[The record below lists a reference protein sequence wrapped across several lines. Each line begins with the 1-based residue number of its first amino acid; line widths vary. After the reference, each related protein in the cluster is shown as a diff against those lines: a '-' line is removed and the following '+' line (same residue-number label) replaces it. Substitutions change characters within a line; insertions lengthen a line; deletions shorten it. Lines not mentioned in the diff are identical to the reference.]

1 MKLTSKLDTGSDKYQ
16 KNYQHRAQLIQ
27 QLTQLKSAPTN
38 KPDHQTKLPVR
49 KRIKLLL
56 DRNSELL
63 ELSPLAGHELYEF
76 PVPAGGI
83 ITGIG
88 LVHGRPCMIIAN
100 DYRVKG
106 GTYFPITVKK
116 HLRAQEVAQQN
127 RLPCLYLV
135 DSGGAFLPLQAQ
147 GFADREHFGRI
158 FYNQARMS
166 AEHIPQLAAVFGSCT
181 AGGAYIPAM
190 SDQSIIVRD
199 RGTIFLAGPPLVKA
213 ATGEDVSAQE
223 LGGADAHTR
232 ISGLADHFAEDD
244 AHAIYLLR
252 SIVKALGDDSKR
264 LRPQLDVVAPEPEYD
279 SDELL
284 GLDAGCDASE
294 IITRIVDASEFLP
307 FKSRYSSTL
316 ACGFAKI
323 AGFSVGVIANNGI
336 LFSECALKA
345 THFISICCQERVPLI
360 FLQNVVGYMVGKKYE
375 HEGIAKHG
383 AKMVHAVANAA
394 VPKFTVIV
402 GNSYGAGN
410 YGMCGRAYSPNL
422 LFMWPDAR
430 IAVMGGEQAAE
441 VLATVKR
448 EQLRRR
454 GEELSAAAV
463 NKIKDPIIARF
474 AEESKALYA
483 TARLW
488 DDGIIDPRQTRA
500 VLARGLACA
509 LRNMPS
515 QFGIFRF

>member
-1 MKLTSKLDTGSDKYQ
+1 MKLTSKLDTSTDTYKN
-16 KNYQHRAQLIQ
+16 NYQHQLQLLQQIQ
-27 QLTQLKSAPTN
+27 ELQCPTTTKTHKN
-38 KPDHQTKLPVR
+38 KLPVR
-49 KRIKLLL
+49 ERIKLLL

-63 ELSPLAGHELYEF
+63 ELSSLAGHELYDF

-88 LVHGRPCMIIAN
+88 LVHNRPCMIVAN
-100 DYRVKG
+100 DFTIKG

-116 HLRAQEVAQQN
+116 HLRAQEIAAQN
-127 RLPCLYLV
+127 KLPCLYLV

-166 AEHIPQLAAVFGSCT
+166 AERIPQISAVFGYCT

-190 SDQSIIVRD
+190 SDQSVIVKD

-213 ATGEDVSAQE
+213 ATGEDVSAEE
-223 LGGADAHTR
+223 LGGADVHTR
-232 ISGLADHFAEDD
+232 ISGVADHYAEDD

-252 SIVKALGDDSKR
+252 SIVKALGTDTERLSREPDS
-264 LRPQLDVVAPEPEYD
+264 LSPSYD
-279 SDELL
+279 PDELL
-284 GLDAGCDASE
+284 GLGANSSAEE
-294 IITRIVDASEFLP
+294 IIARIVDASEFLP

-316 ACGFAKI
+316 ICGFAKI
-323 AGFSVGVIANNGI
+323 AGFAIGIIANNGV
-336 LFSECALKA
+336 LFSECSLKA
-345 THFISICCQERVPLI
+345 THFISICCQENLPLI

-375 HEGIAKHG
+375 HEGLAKHG
-383 AKMVHAVANAA
+383 AKMVHAVANAS

-402 GNSYGAGN
+402 GSSYGAGN

-422 LFMWPDAR
+422 LFMWPDAK
-430 IAVMGGEQAAE
+430 IAVMGGEQAAS
-441 VLATVKR
+441 VLATVKK
-448 EQLRRR
+448 EQLRKQ
-454 GEELSAAAV
+454 GKNLSAADE
-463 NKIKDPIIARF
+463 NKIKEPIIARF
-474 AEESKALYA
+474 TDESKALYA

-509 LRNMPS
+509 HRSSPS
-515 QFGIFRF
+515 KFGIFRF

>member
-1 MKLTSKLDTGSDKYQ
+1 MKLTSKLDTSSDDYKN
-16 KNYQHRAQLIQ
+16 NYQHQLQLLQQIQ
-27 QLTQLKSAPTN
+27 ELQRHATTN
-38 KPDHQTKLPVR
+38 TYKNKLPVR
-49 KRIKLLL
+49 ERIKLLL

-63 ELSPLAGHELYEF
+63 ELSALAGHELYDF

-88 LVHGRPCMIIAN
+88 LVHNRPCMIVAN
-100 DYRVKG
+100 DFTIKG

-116 HLRAQEVAQQN
+116 HLRAQEIAAQN
-127 RLPCLYLV
+127 KLPCLYLV

-166 AEHIPQLAAVFGSCT
+166 AERIPQISAVFGYCT

-190 SDQSIIVRD
+190 SDQSIIVKE

-213 ATGEDVSAQE
+213 ATGEDVSAEE

-232 ISGLADHFAEDD
+232 ISGVADHYAEDD

-252 SIVKALGDDSKR
+252 SIVKTLGTDTERLSREPDS
-264 LRPQLDVVAPEPEYD
+264 LLPSYD
-279 SDELL
+279 PDELL
-284 GLDAGCDASE
+284 GLGANSNAEE
-294 IITRIVDASEFLP
+294 IIARIVDTSEFLP

-316 ACGFAKI
+316 ICGFANI
-323 AGFSVGVIANNGI
+323 AGFAVGIIANNGV
-336 LFSECALKA
+336 LFSECSLKA
-345 THFISICCQERVPLI
+345 THFISICCQENLPLI

-375 HEGIAKHG
+375 HEGLAKHG

-422 LFMWPDAR
+422 LFMWPDAK
-430 IAVMGGEQAAE
+430 IAVMGGEQAAS
-441 VLATVKR
+441 VLATVKK
-448 EQLRRR
+448 EQLHKQ
-454 GEELSAAAV
+454 GKHLSTADE
-463 NKIKDPIIARF
+463 NKIKELIITRF
-474 AEESKALYA
+474 ADESRALYA

-488 DDGIIDPRQTRA
+488 DDGIIDPRQTRE

-509 LRNMPS
+509 HRSSPS
-515 QFGIFRF
+515 KFGIFRF

>member
-1 MKLTSKLDTGSDKYQ
+1 MKLTSKLDTNADNYKN
-16 KNYQHRAQLIQ
+16 NYQHQLQLLQQIQ
-27 QLTQLKSAPTN
+27 ELQRPATTTTHKN
-38 KPDHQTKLPVR
+38 KLPVR
-49 KRIKLLL
+49 ERIKLLL

-63 ELSPLAGHELYEF
+63 ELSPLAGHELYDF

-88 LVHGRPCMIIAN
+88 LVHNRPCMIIAN
-100 DYRVKG
+100 DFTIKG

-116 HLRAQEVAQQN
+116 HLRAQEIAEQN
-127 RLPCLYLV
+127 KLPCLYLV

-166 AEHIPQLAAVFGSCT
+166 AERIPQISAVFGYCT

-190 SDQSIIVRD
+190 SDQSIIVKD

-213 ATGEDVSAQE
+213 ATGEDVSAEE

-232 ISGLADHFAEDD
+232 ISGVADHYAEDD
-244 AHAIYLLR
+244 THAIYLLR
-252 SIVKALGDDSKR
+252 SIVKALGTDAER
-264 LRPQLDVVAPEPEYD
+264 LSRDPDATPPHYAA
-279 SDELL
+279 DELL
-284 GLDAGCDASE
+284 GLGANSSAEE
-294 IITRIVDASEFLP
+294 IIARIVDASEFLP

-316 ACGFAKI
+316 ICGFAKI
-323 AGFSVGVIANNGI
+323 EGFAVGIIANNGV
-336 LFSECALKA
+336 LFSECSLKA
-345 THFISICCQERVPLI
+345 THFISICCQENLPLI

-375 HEGIAKHG
+375 HEGLAKHG

-402 GNSYGAGN
+402 GSSYGAGN

-422 LFMWPDAR
+422 LFMWPDAK
-430 IAVMGGEQAAE
+430 IAVMGGEQAAS
-441 VLATVKR
+441 VLATVKKD
-448 EQLRRR
+448 QLRKQ
-454 GEELSAAAV
+454 GKDLSAADES
-463 NKIKDPIIARF
+463 KIKDPIIARF
-474 AEESKALYA
+474 ADESRSLYA

-509 LRNMPS
+509 HRSAPS